1 MSHAP
6 SLGEYLGLPIYTSSA
21 SVQREPSDDSTSN
34 MLSCHDQEGF
44 TTNREQEG
52 KEEGRRVKTS
62 TLKRKRS
69 GSLWP
74 GRVARDEP
82 LEPGDTICYTSLR
95 KESAVSYL
103 MADKEEES
111 NTENGQGIN
120 NKYLARPVFSKAG
133 SGWRRGPHH
142 YTDGEVKDLLELGLQ
157 AKYPKSHGQ
166 ALTANIAKKNVTV
179 ERRTIMK
186 DLLDKL
192 RDATQKHF
200 KDEVYLSEGGSVT
213 VGVNNSAYEERLK
226 YSDILSE
233 RPEAKGQIV
242 FDFKFSVLLK

>member
-1 MSHAP
+1 
-6 SLGEYLGLPIYTSSA
+6 
-21 SVQREPSDDSTSN
+21 
-34 MLSCHDQEGF
+34 
-44 TTNREQEG
+44 
-52 KEEGRRVKTS
+52 
-62 TLKRKRS
+62 
-69 GSLWP
+69 
-74 GRVARDEP
+74 
-82 LEPGDTICYTSLR
+82 
-95 KESAVSYL
+95 

-120 NKYLARPVFSKAG
+120 NKYLGKEISYLCIDDFANFLLARPVFSKAG

-142 YTDGEVKDLLELGLQ
+142 YTDGEVKALLELGLQ

-166 ALTANIAKKNVTV
+166 ALMANIAKKNVTV